1 MQEQLTS
8 LVTRDPLNFSC
19 TITWLILCFIMF
31 SKFINGSL
39 PDSEFTIINLLP
51 VQCWIMFSIAFYWIK
66 NEYSSHKLIISLSAV
81 VIFMGI
87 RMLVSYKL
95 IQPKPGSSKQES

>member
-1 MQEQLTS
+1 MQEQLIN
-8 LVTRDPLNFSC
+8 LITRNPLNFSC

-31 SKFINGSL
+31 SKFINGHL
-39 PDSEFTIINLLP
+39 PESEFAIINSLP
-51 VQCWIMFSIAFYWIK
+51 VQCWIMFSIAYYWIR
-66 NEYSSHKLIISLSAV
+66 NDYSSHKFLIAISAV

-95 IQPKPGSSKQES
+95 IQPDGNVATQ